1 MLRSCKIII
10 DESLALTGERFTP
23 GMAWIDLQI
32 LIGGEKKIL
41 SFRELATRWKWS
53 KDGVSRFIA
62 KLEKS
67 GLLRHQVR
75 HQVRHLYSLVSEC
88 YDNSCDTKCD
98 TTCDTFNDSLFSDD
112 YSASPKNID
121 ESDSVSNQNTLHN
134 AKLLN
139 VLDCKDNTTQL
150 LCVNPTIEKKKDSK
164 EKESRQGEFSP
175 AIEKLYKSYPTKCP
189 ISGRSTGKTI
199 KDKARI
205 KNLLKTKTENEILK
219 TIERYVEDCNNTKT
233 YVKNFSTFLNNL
245 PDYGDLEVEEKESA
259 PVDWKTQNQIEY
271 EKAMEFQRKQKESL
285 ERYERELEEERI
297 RKCKELGIEP

>member
-1 MLRSCKIII
+1 MLHSCKIII
-10 DESLALTGERFTP
+10 DESLSLVGEKFTP

-32 LIGGEKKIL
+32 LIGCEEKSL
-41 SFRELATRWKWS
+41 SFRELAARWKWS

-75 HQVRHLYSLVSEC
+75 HQVRHLYSLVSES

-98 TTCDTFNDSLFSDD
+98 TACDTFNDSLFSDD

-121 ESDSVSNQNTLHN
+121 ESNSVSNQDTLHN

-139 VLDCKDNTTQL
+139 VLDCKDNVHTTQL

-189 ISGRSTGKTI
+189 ISGRSTGKTK
-199 KDKARI
+199 KDKARL

-245 PDYGDLEVEEKESA
+245 PDYDEDGDSAGLFKKEE
-259 PVDWKTQNQIEY
+259 TQE
-271 EKAMEFQRKQKESL
+271 EFIARQKRLANS
-285 ERYERELEEERI
+285 
-297 RKCKELGIEP
+297 